1 MSFSEMPVYLFTQP
15 SVAKGGMIKNANA
28 FTLVLASDGHMWFAL
43 RNIYFSPLGII
54 GVFVLGILKALK
66 WITSAF
72 LLTYAD

>member
-1 MSFSEMPVYLFTQP
+1 MSFREMPVYLLIQP

-28 FTLVLASDGHMWFAL
+28 FTLALASDGRMWFTL

-54 GVFVLGILKALK
+54 GLFVFGIWKAWK

-72 LLTYAD
+72 LLKYAG